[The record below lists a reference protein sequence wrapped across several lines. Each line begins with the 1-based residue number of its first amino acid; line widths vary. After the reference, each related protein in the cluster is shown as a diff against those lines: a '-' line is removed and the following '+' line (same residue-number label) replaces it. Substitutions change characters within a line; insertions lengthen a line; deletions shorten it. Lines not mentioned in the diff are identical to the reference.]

1 MAIIAAGDGRFEAD
15 AVVFDKDGTLVDFN
29 HLWGPRLVRW
39 VEALA
44 AESGCPACMAP
55 LYKVLGFDAGAMQ
68 VVPDGPAA
76 TASTADIYAL
86 AAGVL
91 FEHGLGW
98 YRARPLAVSSA
109 ETTMAAPPQPA
120 EIRPLGDVAGAFRR
134 LRAAGLP
141 IAVHTNDDRALTAAM
156 LEQLGV
162 AGEVAVMACGD
173 DELPPKPDPAGLRW
187 IAAELGTTPE
197 RLVFVGDSAIDMLTA
212 RNAGAGAIGLAG
224 GAGVQGSL
232 AELASAL
239 IRSIDELRV
248 VG

>member
-1 MAIIAAGDGRFEAD
+1 MPIIAAGDGRFDVD

-29 HLWGPRLVRW
+29 HMWGPRVVRW

-44 AESGCPACMAP
+44 AQAGCPACIAP
-55 LYKVLGFDAGAMQ
+55 LYSVLGFDPERMEAI
-68 VVPDGPAA
+68 PDGPVA

-98 YRARPLAVSSA
+98 YRARPLAISSA
-109 ETTMAAPPQPA
+109 ETTIAAPPQPE
-120 EIRPLGDVAGAFRR
+120 EIRPLGDVRGAFRR

-141 IAVHTNDDRALTAAM
+141 IAVHTNDDRALTQAT

-173 DELPPKPDPAGLRW
+173 DELAPKPDPAGLRW

-197 RLVFVGDSAIDMLTA
+197 RLVFVGDSAADMLAA
-212 RNAGAGAIGLAG
+212 RNAGAAAVGLAS
-224 GAGVQGSL
+224 GAGAHAGL
-232 AELASAL
+232 EALASAL
-239 IRSIDELRV
+239 IRRIDELRV
-248 VG
+248 VS